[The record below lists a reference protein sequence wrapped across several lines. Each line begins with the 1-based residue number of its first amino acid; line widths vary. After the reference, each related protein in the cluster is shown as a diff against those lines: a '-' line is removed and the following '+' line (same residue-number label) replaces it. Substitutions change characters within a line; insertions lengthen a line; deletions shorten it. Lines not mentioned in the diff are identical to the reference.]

1 MNKHDIVD
9 ANNTI
14 ITDLPQQKDEFN
26 QIKDMR
32 NSNLEIYRILCMFF
46 IVLHHFAVHGLDG
59 NEEIG
64 NGINKY
70 IVDIL
75 SFGGKIGVNGFVLI
89 SGYFM
94 SKSKYSI
101 KKYLRLEGEVWF
113 YSVIALGASILFSKA
128 GYNGGIMTVI
138 KAVLPVLMNEYWFVT
153 SFIVLMILSPFLN
166 FVIQNLKQ
174 NQYRNLLFVLFILCS
189 VIPTFVTSDLTSSL
203 TWFVFLYLTAGY
215 VRFYHN
221 DFAGNNAIRHALIG
235 ILGILIL
242 WCSSTLI
249 NWVGIYF
256 GKERILSYSRHF
268 MSMESIIVLVIAY
281 ELFMTFLCMKKF
293 SNNIVNKIA
302 GAAFGVYLIHDN
314 VNLRILL
321 WQNIVKYVDWE
332 RPVYLVLYSLICVV
346 LIYIICTVIDL
357 IRQYT
362 VERIWIKF
370 VDRYGEN
377 VWCKIKHMFRK
388 VYKFFKAKY
397 HSFVGGRE
405 C

>member
-1 MNKHDIVD
+1 
-9 ANNTI
+9 
-14 ITDLPQQKDEFN
+14 
-26 QIKDMR
+26 
-32 NSNLEIYRILCMFF
+32 
-46 IVLHHFAVHGLDG
+46 
-59 NEEIG
+59 
-64 NGINKY
+64 
-70 IVDIL
+70 
-75 SFGGKIGVNGFVLI
+75 
-89 SGYFM
+89 M

-113 YSVIALGASILFSKA
+113 YSVIALGVSILFSKA

-174 NQYRNLLFVLFILCS
+174 NQYRTLLFVLFILCS
-189 VIPTFVTSDLTSSL
+189 VIPTFVSSDLTSSL

-221 DFAGNNAIRHALIG
+221 DFAGNNARRHALIG
-235 ILGILIL
+235 ILGIVIL

-249 NWVGIYF
+249 NWVGIYL
-256 GKERILSYSRHF
+256 GKERVLSYSRHF

-332 RPVYLVLYSLICVV
+332 RPVYLVLYSFICVV

-388 VYKFFKAKY
+388 VYKFFEAKY
-397 HSFVGGRE
+397 HSFVSGRE